1 MKKQPVKTI
10 AATILMLCLTSPEAL
25 ASEDGGDVDERTW
38 TSRGTNNT
46 IFIGS
51 ETYQEISPPADSPR
65 TTDTPGQAGAPAE
78 NEATDSADS
87 APAVAYADETTQQ
100 APAPGACTVWDP
112 LTDDKPPVAICTA
125 LPQPDDSAPDDPA
138 PAEPASVPPAPRPLT
153 VTARDVAT
161 AIADGSGL
169 TRQPP
174 GPTLLITK
182 PLIVY
187 TNPAPQNL
195 TTTIATTTVDI
206 EATPIAY
213 TWDWGDGTTTT
224 TTEPGA
230 PWPNPTLTHRY
241 TRTATNITT
250 TLTTTWT
257 ARYRPA
263 GTAQWHHVNG
273 TITTTETSTPYTITR
288 TLTYLTDN
296 AEEAHNH

>member
-138 PAEPASVPPAPRPLT
+138 PAEPASAPPAPRPLT

-230 PWPNPTLTHRY
+230 PWPNPTITHRY
-241 TRTATNITT
+241 TRTATNI
-250 TLTTTWT
+250 TTTWT